1 MEFIKLKKSDLKI
14 SPIAFGAWAI
24 GGWMWGGA
32 EKKDAIAALKKSF
45 DLGITTI
52 DTAAVYGFGYS
63 EEIIGETFKGMRDKV
78 QILTKFGLNW
88 TEKKGVFYLSTEDN
102 NGKAQTIYSNGSKD
116 SVISECEAS
125 LKRLKTDYIDLY
137 QYHRPDPS
145 TPVEETMEALNILLE
160 QGKIR
165 AAGVSNYDVSL
176 LDSALKVSN
185 IVSNQVSY
193 SMLKR
198 DIETDLVPY
207 CLENN
212 VDILAYSPLQRGI
225 LTGKFN
231 PDHHFNKGDSR
242 RGLPWYEKENIIK
255 INSFLDK
262 IKKIA
267 DSKNVSLT
275 QLVLKWTLCQPGISC
290 VLAGARDPE
299 QITENAG
306 AINLDLT
313 DDEIAYI
320 NKQISDLN
328 LYY

>member
-1 MEFIKLKKSDLKI
+1 MDSTGLK
-14 SPIAFGAWAI
+14 
-24 GGWMWGGA
+24 
-32 EKKDAIAALKKSF
+32 
-45 DLGITTI
+45 
-52 DTAAVYGFGYS
+52 
-63 EEIIGETFKGMRDKV
+63 
-78 QILTKFGLNW
+78 
-88 TEKKGVFYLSTEDN
+88 KKGVFYLSTEDN

-262 IKKIA
+262 IKKNCRFQ
-267 DSKNVSLT
+267 K
-275 QLVLKWTLCQPGISC
+275 C
-290 VLAGARDPE
+290 
-299 QITENAG
+299 
-306 AINLDLT
+306 
-313 DDEIAYI
+313 
-320 NKQISDLN
+320 
-328 LYY
+328 